1 MGCAPAIYY
10 YTDLPQDVIDILIKD
25 AIDQYDDGCEKSLLF
40 EEKITSLR
48 NSHNAWI
55 PPEHWI
61 TGFIMHYVN
70 KANITNFQY
79 DLSNLDG
86 HMQYTRYGPGE
97 TYGWHTDHG
106 LPDLDTKEEPNSQQ
120 GLIVDTTNYQRKLSF
135 SLQLS
140 GPDDYEGGNLQMI
153 DNSDN
158 LFVSPRT
165 KGALIIF
172 DSRTKHRV
180 CKVKKGTRRSLVG
193 WVMGPRFK

>member
-10 YTDLPQDVIDILIKD
+10 YTDLPQDVIDILTKD
-25 AIDQYDDGCEKSLLF
+25 AMNQFDDSCKKSLLF
-40 EEKITSLR
+40 EEKETNLR
-48 NSHNAWI
+48 NSHNSWI
-55 PPEHWI
+55 PSEHWI

-70 KANITNFQY
+70 KANNINFQY
-79 DLSNLDG
+79 DLTGLDG

-106 LPDLDTKEEPNSQQ
+106 LPDLSPKQEVNSQE
-120 GLIVDTTNYQRKLSF
+120 GLVVDTTNYQRKLSF

-140 GPDDYEGGNLQMI
+140 EPDDYVGGNLQMI
-153 DNSDN
+153 DNSDG
-158 LFVSPRT
+158 LFVAPRT